1 MREDGPA
8 FTAYTPSELRDLYD
22 KDPTTFNTLA
32 AEAIK
37 QACVGRTSAQ
47 TLKLRQT
54 QWLIDAQLRKAKTPL
69 GKLHVME
76 NIFYDR
82 VYGENGLLGQLT
94 SAWDDFLTAVQGAD
108 RVSRKKP
115 ELRLMKNS

>member
-54 QWLIDAQLRKAKTPL
+54 QWLIDAQLRKAMTPL

-94 SAWDDFLTAVQGAD
+94 SACNEFLTAAQGA
-108 RVSRKKP
+108 RISRKKP
-115 ELRLMKNS
+115 ELRLLKNS